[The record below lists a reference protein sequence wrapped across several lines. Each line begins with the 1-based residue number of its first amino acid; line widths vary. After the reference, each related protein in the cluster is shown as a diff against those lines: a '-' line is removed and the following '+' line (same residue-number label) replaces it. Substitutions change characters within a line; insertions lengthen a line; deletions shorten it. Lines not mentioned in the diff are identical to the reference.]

1 MKEQG
6 IPVKLDVWQITSEFA
21 IIEQYYD
28 EVTVLFL
35 FWDENKKEVLDK
47 VGRLFF
53 SGVWTMRYSRFK
65 TRYYPNE
72 IDHEFRSCY
81 LIVKNSKWLNSLKRE
96 RSKRDKDWRK
106 YDQRKYKHFVVNNN
120 AYYVEIIAP
129 KVKFD
134 IIDKSEYLWRRW
146 DE

>member
-28 EVTVLFL
+28 EVTVLFQ

-53 SGVWTMRYSRFK
+53 FRSV
-65 TRYYPNE
+65 
-72 IDHEFRSCY
+72 DHEILQIY
-81 LIVKNSKWLNSLKRE
+81 AL
-96 RSKRDKDWRK
+96 
-106 YDQRKYKHFVVNNN
+106 
-120 AYYVEIIAP
+120 YV
-129 KVKFD
+129 
-134 IIDKSEYLWRRW
+134 
-146 DE
+146 

>member
-28 EVTVLFL
+28 EVTVLFQ

-53 SGVWTMRYSRFK
+53 QECG
-65 TRYYPNE
+65 P
-72 IDHEFRSCY
+72 
-81 LIVKNSKWLNSLKRE
+81 
-96 RSKRDKDWRK
+96 
-106 YDQRKYKHFVVNNN
+106 
-120 AYYVEIIAP
+120 
-129 KVKFD
+129 
-134 IIDKSEYLWRRW
+134 
-146 DE
+146 